1 MDKIRAEEKE
11 TFAAASAE
19 LEKGVEGIKLAL
31 KTLRD
36 YYAKGDS
43 TASAD
48 AGGGIISMLGVV
60 ESDFTKGL
68 QDTITTEEAAAAT
81 YEKETKE
88 NDIEKST
95 KDQDVKYKTKEA
107 KSLDE
112 GVAELNSDKGGV
124 QTELDAVLEYYE
136 KIKAQ
141 CVE

>member
-48 AGGGIISMLGVV
+48 AGGGIISMLEVV
-60 ESDFTKGL
+60 ESDFTKDL
-68 QDTITTEEAAAAT
+68 QDTEATESMAAST
-81 YEKETKE
+81 YKEETKE
-88 NDIEKST
+88 NDMEKLI

-112 GVAELNSDKGGV
+112 GVAELSGDK
-124 QTELDAVLEYYE
+124 TT
-136 KIKAQ
+136 
-141 CVE
+141 VE